1 VILKNFGKVLRK
13 VVHLSAWGFCN
24 RDFPFHQF
32 KRILKVLFA
41 ALNWGLGHA
50 TRCIPLIRALEE
62 RGVEVVL
69 ASDGV
74 AKYLWQAEFPHL
86 NVIKLPSYRI
96 QYDSNNMVWNIARQ
110 LPRLVYAIRSER
122 RAMDALVE
130 ANGITHIISDNRY
143 GCFSKKA
150 KSILI
155 THQVHLKIPVVGL
168 DWLVNQ
174 VLKRALSRFDE
185 VWIPDQAQLP
195 HLAGS
200 LSHPAPLQPPSRYI
214 GILSR
219 MQSGPER
226 SDYDVAIVLSGP
238 EPQRSLLERR
248 LIEQAIALPY
258 KFIVVQGR
266 PKQSHHHFEAEN
278 VEVVSYLTS
287 EALNQVLLGSSVVVC
302 RSGYS
307 SMMDLAVLGK
317 KAILIPTPGQTE
329 QEYLAHHL
337 AQQGLFVVQHQ
348 DQILLE
354 KALTEVHQTT
364 GFRVGSFSEKQYLK
378 VIDSL

>member
-1 VILKNFGKVLRK
+1 MDY
-13 VVHLSAWGFCN
+13 S
-24 RDFPFHQF
+24 FHQF
-32 KRILKVLFA
+32 ERILKVLLA

-50 TRCIPLIRALEE
+50 TRCIPLIRTLEE
-62 RGVEVVL
+62 RGIEVVL

-86 NVIKLPSYRI
+86 TVAKLPSYRI
-96 QYDSNNMVWNIARQ
+96 QYDSPNMVWNIARQ
-110 LPRLVYAIRSER
+110 LPRIGYAIQAER
-122 RAMDALVE
+122 RVLEALVE
-130 ANGITHIISDNRY
+130 EHGITHVISDNRY
-143 GCFSKKA
+143 GCFSKKT
-150 KSILI
+150 KNIFI
-155 THQVHLKIPVVGL
+155 THQLHLKIPVPGL

-174 VLKRALSRFDE
+174 VLRRSLSRFDE
-185 VWIPDQAQLP
+185 VWIPDQASFP

-200 LSHPAPLQPPSRYI
+200 LSHPALVQPPSRYI

-219 MQSGPER
+219 MQAGPER

-266 PKQSHHHFEAEN
+266 PKQSHHHYEADN

-307 SMMDLAVLGK
+307 SLMDLVVLGK

-329 QEYLAHHL
+329 QEYLAHYL
-337 AQQGLFVVQHQ
+337 AQQGLFVVQSQ
-348 DQILLE
+348 DQIVLE
-354 KALTEVHQTT
+354 KALEAVHQTT
-364 GFRVGSFSEKQYLK
+364 GFRSGSFSEKQYLK
-378 VIDSL
+378 AIDSL